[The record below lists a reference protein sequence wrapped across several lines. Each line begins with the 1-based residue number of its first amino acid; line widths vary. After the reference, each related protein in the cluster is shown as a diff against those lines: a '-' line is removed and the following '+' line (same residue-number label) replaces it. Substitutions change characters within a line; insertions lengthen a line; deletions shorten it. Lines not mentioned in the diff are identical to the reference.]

1 MHDPALCRFHSVWV
15 TQRFRIEAAQYA
27 VDAAKQA
34 LTAEERVLTQTAA
47 NAWADYVTAV
57 ERSAELERF
66 GKSAFET
73 VNLFKRQFTIG
84 RRSWPEV
91 TNTLQDLYSAESQK
105 VEARYAAMLSRMRLA
120 FMAGEMDNYINS
132 EMMAEGGAYLWLD
145 HW

>member
-1 MHDPALCRFHSVWV
+1 
-15 TQRFRIEAAQYA
+15 

-120 FMAGEMDNYINS
+120 FMAGEMDTYINS
-132 EMMAEGGAYLWLD
+132 EMMAEVGAYTNSPSPSQAK
-145 HW
+145 